1 LPRNR
6 PRFSLESARKLRIR
20 RRTGRHA
27 VLTNRIDYHRVAV
40 GKCEVRGERG
50 ISRNVVSR
58 PLGSFAA
65 ARGKSQESEESNLGD
80 VHEMPPI
87 LHLIYLCILAER
99 SDGML
104 FSPP

>member
-1 LPRNR
+1 LPGNR
-6 PRFSLESARKLRIR
+6 PRLSLESSRELRIR
-20 RRTGRHA
+20 RRTGRHP

-40 GKCEVRGERG
+40 GKREIRGERG

-65 ARGKSQESEESNLGD
+65 ARDKSEESEESDPGD